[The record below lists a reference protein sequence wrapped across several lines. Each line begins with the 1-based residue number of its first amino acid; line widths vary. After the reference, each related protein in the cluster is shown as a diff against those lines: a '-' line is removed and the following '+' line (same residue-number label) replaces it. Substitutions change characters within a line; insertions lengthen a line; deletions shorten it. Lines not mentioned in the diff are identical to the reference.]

1 MVLCQSLQSIDEI
14 VKIVA
19 ILHLA
24 SFDFFLLSIIEF
36 MDFKNLSI
44 YRPKM
49 EFRRFG
55 KTNKMVSVIT
65 LGGMRFKHTGVE
77 PREIIPQDTL
87 DQCRDTV
94 EKALAQGINLIE
106 TAYGY
111 GKSEHVYGRVLNDE
125 LKLKRE
131 SYFLMTKGNPPTA
144 QETRKLVSL
153 QLKALK
159 TDYFD
164 FYAWHGINTME
175 LLEMACAKGGPV
187 EELLKLK
194 EEGII
199 KHIGFSTHGPL
210 DVILKAIGT
219 DLFDFVNLHYYYFF
233 QRNKAA
239 IDLAETKDMGVFIIS
254 PNDKGGQLSRPP
266 KRLAELTAPLHPIQ
280 FNARFC
286 LSHPAIHTL
295 TFGLPVTVQFD
306 HINGIFPA
314 PSPLSDN
321 DNKIKQLLDDQKLL
335 VPYANFDAYCMEND
349 PSELNIPE
357 ILRFRTLWKC
367 YDMKDFGL
375 YRYNM
380 FQEKDHWFP
389 GNFPTEENLKRVD
402 LSQCPPNIPL
412 IDLIKETHEG
422 LYRPKLK

>member
-1 MVLCQSLQSIDEI
+1 
-14 VKIVA
+14 
-19 ILHLA
+19 
-24 SFDFFLLSIIEF
+24 
-36 MDFKNLSI
+36 
-44 YRPKM
+44 M
-49 EFRRFG
+49 EYRRFG
-55 KTNKMVSVIT
+55 KTNQMVSVIT
-65 LGGMRFKHTGVE
+65 LGGMRFKHSSVE
-77 PREIIPQDTL
+77 PREQIPQDTL

-111 GKSEHVYGRVLNDE
+111 GKSEHAYGRVLNDE
-125 LKLKRE
+125 LKVKRE
-131 SYFLMTKGNPPTA
+131 SYFLMTKGSPKTA
-144 QETRKLVSL
+144 EDTRKLVAL

-159 TDYFD
+159 TDYLD

-175 LLEMACAKGGPV
+175 LFEVACSKGGPV
-187 EELLKLK
+187 EELIKLK
-194 EEGII
+194 QEGII
-199 KHIGFSTHGPL
+199 KHIGFSTHAPL
-210 DVILKAIGT
+210 DVILKAIDT

-239 IDLAETKDMGVFIIS
+239 IDLAEIKDMGVFIIS

-266 KRLAELTAPLHPIQ
+266 QKLKELTAPLHPIQ

-286 LSHPAIHTL
+286 LSHSSVHTL

-306 HINGIFPA
+306 QINGIFPA
-314 PSPLSDN
+314 PSPLSIQDAQ
-321 DNKIKQLLDDQKLL
+321 IKQHLDDQKLL
-335 VPYANFDAYCMEND
+335 DPYANFDAYCMEND
-349 PSELNIPE
+349 PSGLNIPE

-389 GNFPTEENLKRVD
+389 GNFPTKENLQNIN
-402 LSQCPPNIPL
+402 LTNCPPNIPL
-412 IDLIKETHEG
+412 VELIEETHEG
-422 LYRPKLK
+422 LYRTKEK